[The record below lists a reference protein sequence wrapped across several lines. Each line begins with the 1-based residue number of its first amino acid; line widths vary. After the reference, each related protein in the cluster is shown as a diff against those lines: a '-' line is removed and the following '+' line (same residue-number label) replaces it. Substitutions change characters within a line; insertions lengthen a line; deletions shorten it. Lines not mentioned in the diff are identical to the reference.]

1 MEIVIGTVIFVFA
14 KPLVVLFGCP
24 PSSVEF
30 AVSYL
35 KIYSCGTLFVM
46 LSQGLNP
53 FILTQ
58 GYSLIAMVSVL
69 ICAIINIVLDPIFI
83 FALRMGVKGSSLAT
97 VISQMCSCACVIAFF
112 FSEAS
117 LFRF

>member
-1 MEIVIGTVIFVFA
+1 MEIVIGTVTFVFA

-30 AVSYL
+30 AVSYP

-46 LSQGLNP
+46 LSQGVNP

-58 GYSLIAMVSVL
+58 GYSLIAMGSVL
-69 ICAIINIVLDPIFI
+69 IGAIINIVLDPIFI
-83 FALRMGVKGSSLAT
+83 FALKMGVKGSSLAT
-97 VISQMCSCACVIAFF
+97 VISQMCACVIAFF